1 MAKRTNTQNTAAA
14 NTAAQVVKHSACF
27 TMKGTL
33 DSVFVGKKYAY
44 ATVKVT
50 KDNGYYDQYKVQCPL
65 DFDFPDDGQEINL
78 AGYINRYK
86 TDISFIEAS
95 CFA

>member
-1 MAKRTNTQNTAAA
+1 MISSTSGMRRIHASYWGLGNLSFLGKNI
-14 NTAAQVVKHSACF
+14 KHWA
-27 TMKGTL
+27 
-33 DSVFVGKKYAY
+33 
-44 ATVKVT
+44 

-95 CFA
+95 CFS

>member
-1 MAKRTNTQNTAAA
+1 MAKRTNNTQAAA
-14 NTAAQVVKHSACF
+14 NTAAPAVKHSACF

-44 ATVKVT
+44 ATVKVV